1 MLRKREP
8 TSPGE
13 ILLEEFLKPLGL
25 TQRRLADHL
34 GCDVKVINR
43 IVNGRTGVTPEM
55 ALKLGAAFQTSPE
68 FWLNAQKA
76 VDLYR
81 AAEHSGSCRTLSSG
95 RADRTRDGMENP
107 NEQLTLLSMSLINC
121 ARSRWPSSTS
131 TLSPSIGISKSRRSS
146 CRRQY
151 NPHRR
156 RRRTN
161 ACRGQ

>member
-34 GCDVKVINR
+34 GCGVKVINR
-43 IVNGRTGVTPEM
+43 IVYGRTSVTPEM

-76 VDLYR
+76 VDLYY
-81 AAEHSGSCRTLSSG
+81 AAEAAEALGALPDSLL
-95 RADRTRDGMENP
+95 RAG
-107 NEQLTLLSMSLINC
+107 
-121 ARSRWPSSTS
+121 
-131 TLSPSIGISKSRRSS
+131 
-146 CRRQY
+146 
-151 NPHRR
+151 
-156 RRRTN
+156 
-161 ACRGQ
+161 